1 MKSSTGDGFHAW
13 QFVTNHGH
21 VLAHLAHE
29 PDSRLRDIA
38 AVVGITERTAA
49 QIVDQLERAGYLTR
63 SRTGRR
69 NSYTVH
75 TDVPLRHT
83 THEDRTVADLIQFL
97 ARPGSMPAA
106 QTASADPDFV

>member
-1 MKSSTGDGFHAW
+1 MKSSTRDGFHAW

-29 PDSRLRDIA
+29 PESRLRDIA

-49 QIVDQLERAGYLTR
+49 QIVDQLEHAGYLTR

-69 NSYTVH
+69 NTYTVH
-75 TDVPLRHT
+75 TAVPLRHPAYQ
-83 THEDRTVADLIQFL
+83 HRTVGDLIQFL
-97 ARPGSMPAA
+97 GA
-106 QTASADPDFV
+106 